1 MTARSKNYKTKQKE
15 EILNY
20 LKSVKNYHTTVQQIS
35 KHLQDLN
42 TPVGVTTIYRHLE
55 TLVSEGIV
63 KKYVLDGISGAC
75 FQYSEEDEFEN
86 THFHFKCNGC
96 GELIHFEC
104 KELEKLHI
112 HLLNEHQMNIDLC
125 KTIYYGICKECSNK

>member
-1 MTARSKNYKTKQKE
+1 Y
-15 EILNY
+15 I
-20 LKSVKNYHTTVQQIS
+20 TVQQIA

-42 TPVGVTTIYRHLE
+42 TPVGTTTIYRYLE
-55 TLVSEGIV
+55 TLVSEGLV

-75 FQYSEEDEFEN
+75 FQYVEEDEFEN
-86 THFHFKCNGC
+86 IHFHFKCNNC

-104 KELEKLHI
+104 EELQKLYT

-125 KTIYYGICKECSNK
+125 KTIYYGTCKTCSKI